1 MANRYMGIWEEGV
14 MAVVTR
20 VITFVK
26 THTIV
31 HLKFTKTLQQ
41 CRIRNLF
48 NFSSP
53 RAYSSRLHPFSP

>member
-26 THTIV
+26 THTQ
-31 HLKFTKTLQQ
+31 LYT
-41 CRIRNLF
+41 
-48 NFSSP
+48 
-53 RAYSSRLHPFSP
+53 